1 MDTNTSPTK
10 SSSFLV
16 YVKNTD
22 ESDNE
27 LDFLGIFPTWREA
40 MEFRKQFLI
49 DNYDLDVEDPDN
61 ETEVLEAFEEYFNG
75 KPEDVYLEDGHCQYL
90 IDEVPVYGK

>member
-1 MDTNTSPTK
+1 MKNATYTK
-10 SSSFLV
+10 SGSQFVV

-27 LDFLGIFPTWREA
+27 LDFLGIFPTWKEA

-49 DNYDLDVEDPDN
+49 DNFDLDVEDPDN